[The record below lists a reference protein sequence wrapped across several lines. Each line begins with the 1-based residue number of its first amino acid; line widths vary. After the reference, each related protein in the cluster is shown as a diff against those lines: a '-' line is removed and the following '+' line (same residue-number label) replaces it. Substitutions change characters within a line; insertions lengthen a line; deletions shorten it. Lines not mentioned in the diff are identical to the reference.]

1 MTTFSYT
8 LVLDD
13 SESIALEAAL
23 DMLLERCEHEL
34 ESGPRA
40 PFWAW
45 KQSASRIK
53 SRLYEHTRQT
63 SGQLI
68 DPVTGETSIWIASPE
83 SHDGNLKE

>member
-13 SESIALEAAL
+13 TESDVIEAAL

-34 ESGPRA
+34 SSGPRA
-40 PFWAW
+40 PYWAW

-53 SRLYEHTRQT
+53 NRLYEHTQQT
-63 SGQLI
+63 SGQHI
-68 DPVTGETSIWIASPE
+68 HPVTGETSIWITLPE
-83 SHDGNLKE
+83 SHDGDLKK

>member
-13 SESIALEAAL
+13 TESSALEAAL
-23 DMLLERCEHEL
+23 DMLLDRCEHEL
-34 ESGPRA
+34 ASGPRA
-40 PFWAW
+40 PYLAW

-68 DPVTGETSIWIASPE
+68 DPVTGETSIWITSPE
-83 SHDGNLKE
+83 SHDGNLKK